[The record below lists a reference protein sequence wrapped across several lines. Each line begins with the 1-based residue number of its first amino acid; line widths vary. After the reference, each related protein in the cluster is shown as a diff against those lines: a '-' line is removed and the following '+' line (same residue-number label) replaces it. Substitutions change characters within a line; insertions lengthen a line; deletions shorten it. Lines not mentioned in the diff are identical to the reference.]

1 MSDSLDDHYPLITK
15 NALHNLILNSSKL
28 ERTIKIGET
37 VAYILTGKRSI
48 SKRIHLIRDTDG
60 YVGFN
65 HATGISICFGCMT
78 GLLKWYEENKNWKD
92 GGYFK

>member
-1 MSDSLDDHYPLITK
+1 MKDFSDDHYPLITK
-15 NALHNLILNSSKL
+15 DAFHTSILNSSKL
-28 ERTIKIGET
+28 EGTIIIGNT
-37 VAYILTGKRSI
+37 VAYILKGKRSI
-48 SKRIHLIRDTDG
+48 SKRIRLIRDTDG